1 MPRQP
6 YLPTF
11 SNLRYSVGALMAKER
26 PSLFSTIGTCIAI
39 WNQVDNEMGCLFSIL
54 LNTQSDAAL
63 EVFLTLRRASNQKE
77 ALQSAAKYRL
87 DGAEKQTFDAL
98 VRIYGSLESERNA
111 LAHGCFGIC
120 PDDPSILFWIDTK
133 EHVHF
138 QTEVLALESRGETPQ
153 DRHGRLKENMFVYRE
168 ADLAAVY
175 EKMEKFWWAI
185 FYFNGYMRDRGNP
198 GRQEELER
206 LRNFDLVKSELAK

>member
-11 SNLRYSVGALMAKER
+11 SKLRYSVGALMAKER
-26 PSLFSTIGTCIAI
+26 PALFSQIGTCIAI
-39 WNQVDNEMGCLFSIL
+39 WNQVDNEMGCLFAIL

-63 EVFLTLRRASNQKE
+63 EVFLTLRRAANQTE
-77 ALQSAAKYRL
+77 ALKSAARYRL
-87 DGAEKQTFDAL
+87 DEREKEIFEAL
-98 VRIYGSLESERNA
+98 VRVYTSLESERNA

-120 PDDPSILFWIDTK
+120 PDDQSILFWIATK

-138 QTEVLALESRGETPQ
+138 QTEVAALTSRGEIPQ
-153 DRHGRLKENMFVYRE
+153 DLHKRLKENMYVYRE
-168 ADLAAVY
+168 SDLAATY

-185 FYFNGYMRDRGNP
+185 FYFNGYLREPSNP
-198 GRQEELER
+198 GRIEELER
-206 LRNFDLVKSELAK
+206 LRNIDLVKAELAK